1 MLRFFSRRKA
11 KGRAEQ
17 KVGAQSAARK
27 PGAGTHKNSKDFIQ
41 CSIILL
47 DGSDLSLE
55 IGKKST
61 GAELMEKI
69 HCQLDIIEKDYFGLQ
84 YTDSNNIGHWLDPT
98 KLVKKQVKIG
108 PPYTLRMRIKFYS
121 SEPNCLREE
130 ITRYQ
135 FFLQLKQDLLTGRL
149 ECQYADS
156 VELAAAALQS
166 ELGDYEEEIHTA
178 ALISEFRFVPNQN
191 EEFEL
196 DVLETFKRNKGLTPA
211 QAELSYLNKA
221 KNLEMY
227 GVDMHTVLGKDGSE
241 YSLGLTPT
249 GILVFEGET
258 KIGLFFWPKITKLDF
273 KKKKL
278 TLVVV
283 EDDQE
288 HTFVFR
294 LAGEKACKHLW
305 KCAVE
310 HHTFFR
316 LRAPVKGPNARQNF
330 FRMGSRFRYS
340 GHTEF
345 QNAVAGGR
353 ARRTMSFVRTPSQR
367 YARRQSHVLREKKKT
382 DTSGKAVTSAEK
394 NSKSLPPPS
403 TIAPA
408 GSETSAPLSKPAVV
422 DTKRDSAPSPT
433 LVLNLSASPS
443 ATPRGV
449 KPSSITP
456 RSQLSSNPSPR
467 NATMDTTVTPRDSL
481 STARSVC
488 ITEAE
493 SRLDALLNGSGG
505 SKKGDDDKSSTVP
518 NNKMPTGPAR
528 PLPADSYKNN
538 LLKARADEEIRAE
551 AKSKELSTPST
562 IDTVISP
569 RKNPNLSNG
578 DSPGK
583 EIPDKSSATFVS
595 VGGDKLTLN
604 LGTNGNL
611 MDLDTE
617 LPASTQPSNLE
628 LLSTLSASLAPT
640 VSSTPSTVSS
650 MLPPVSSSISSLL
663 NASSTASVLG
673 NTPVTAAG
681 TATSKA
687 PSQLP
692 VSVTHFSHNGT
703 SGVQKETLFSDIYQ
717 QSKLKPPM
725 VNPFSTTTG
734 SPAAGLTATSTATT
748 NPFIN
753 TSMEENKNKNNTD
766 SNGQKFAT
774 IGRSN
779 PFTSPNKSKNP
790 FLDRLDNV
798 PTIPHTT
805 TNGNSTETST
815 AGVTSNGLN
824 GHHHHHH
831 GHNGNQN
838 GSTGSPMSTSPS
850 TSPEASLDPVSDHD
864 GSSTTTLNKIETRF
878 EGSQPVTRSLSSVG
892 GGGKLNSTPS
902 RLPVLASLKANVVNN
917 NNRNTSIN
925 SKIMNTSADFY
936 TTHLMNNNSLG
947 NTSLEDI
954 SPWLVKD
961 NLIIKKPE
969 KSKIPLLK
977 TVITTEL

>member
-11 KGRAEQ
+11 KSRAEQ
-17 KVGAQSAARK
+17 KVGLQSSARK
-27 PGAGTHKNSKDFIQ
+27 TGGNKNSKDFIQ
-41 CSIILL
+41 CNIILL
-47 DGSDLSLE
+47 DASDLSLE
-55 IGKKST
+55 IGKKGT
-61 GAELMEKI
+61 GQELMEKI

-149 ECQYADS
+149 ECPYATS
-156 VELAAAALQS
+156 VDLAALALQS
-166 ELGDYEEEIHTA
+166 ELGDYDEEIHTA

-196 DVLETFKRNKGLTPA
+196 DVFDTFKRNKGLTPA

-283 EDDQE
+283 EDEQE

-294 LAGEKACKHLW
+294 LNNEKACKHLW

-310 HHTFFR
+310 HHSFFR
-316 LRAPVKGPNARQNF
+316 LRAPVKGPSARQNF

-353 ARRTMSFVRTPSQR
+353 ARRTVSFVRTPSQR
-367 YARRQSHVLREKKKT
+367 YARRQSHVLREKKKVDNSDKASSET
-382 DTSGKAVTSAEK
+382 D
-394 NSKSLPPPS
+394 SKSLPPPS
-403 TIAPA
+403 TSA
-408 GSETSAPLSKPAVV
+408 SMETSTPLSKPAVV
-422 DTKRDSAPSPT
+422 DTKRESAPSPT

-443 ATPRGV
+443 TTPRGV
-449 KPSSITP
+449 KPLTMTP
-456 RSQLSSNPSPR
+456 RSQVSTNPSPR
-467 NATMDTTVTPRDSL
+467 NASVDTSATPRHSA
-481 STARSVC
+481 STARSNC
-488 ITEAE
+488 TTEAE
-493 SRLDALLNGSGG
+493 SRLDALLNGS
-505 SKKGDDDKSSTVP
+505 KDDDKSAASSVP
-518 NNKMPTGPAR
+518 NNQIPTAPAR

-538 LLKARADEEIRAE
+538 LLKAKAEEDIRAE
-551 AKSKELSTPST
+551 NKARDLAAPL
-562 IDTVISP
+562 DTVNSV
-569 RKNPNLSNG
+569 RSTKNPNISSG

-583 EIPDKSSATFVS
+583 EIGDKSSATFVS

-604 LGTNGNL
+604 LNTSGNL
-611 MDLDTE
+611 MDLETE
-617 LPASTQPSNLE
+617 LPPVPTQPSNLE
-628 LLSTLSASLAPT
+628 LLSTLSSTLAPSLPISSSSLAP
-640 VSSTPSTVSS
+640 
-650 MLPPVSSSISSLL
+650 ISSLL
-663 NASSTASVLG
+663 NASTVTSSGL
-673 NTPVTAAG
+673 TAALSNSI
-681 TATSKA
+681 ASK
-687 PSQLP
+687 PNGQLP

-703 SGVQKETLFSDIYQ
+703 AGVQKETLFSDTY
-717 QSKLKPPM
+717 QSKLKPPS
-725 VNPFSTTTG
+725 VLNPFTSSASNNSTTT
-734 SPAAGLTATSTATT
+734 TT

-753 TSMEENKNKNNTD
+753 NSPEDNKNKATNGE

-798 PTIPHTT
+798 GVPA
-805 TNGNSTETST
+805 TNGHDGTATNTVTTSAT
-815 AGVTSNGLN
+815 DYQT
-824 GHHHHHH
+824 
-831 GHNGNQN
+831 QN
-838 GSTGSPMSTSPS
+838 GGGSPMSTSAS
-850 TSPEASLDPVSDHD
+850 TSPEASLDPVSDN
-864 GSSTTTLNKIETRF
+864 GSSSTTLNKIETRF
-878 EGSQPVTRSLSSVG
+878 ESGGAVTRSLSSVG
-892 GGGKLNSTPS
+892 SKQGSTPS
-902 RLPVLASLKANVVNN
+902 RLPVLASTLALKSNVVNN
-917 NNRNTSIN
+917 NIRNNCIS
-925 SKIMNTSADFY
+925 SKLNTSADNY
-936 TTHLMNNNSLG
+936 TNNLINNNNTG
-947 NTSLEDI
+947 NTSLDDI

>member
-17 KVGAQSAARK
+17 KVGNQAAARK
-27 PGAGTHKNSKDFIQ
+27 PGGHKSSKDMLS
-41 CSIILL
+41 CNIILL
-47 DGSDLSLE
+47 DGSDLGLE
-55 IGKKST
+55 IGKKGT
-61 GAELMEKI
+61 GQELMEKI
-69 HCQLDIIEKDYFGLQ
+69 HYQLDIIEKDYFGLQ

-121 SEPNCLREE
+121 SEPNCLKEE

-149 ECQYADS
+149 ECDYATS
-156 VELAAAALQS
+156 VELAALALQS
-166 ELGDYEEEIHTA
+166 ELGDYEEEFHTA

-196 DVLETFKRNKGLTPA
+196 DVFDTFKRNKGLTPA

-294 LAGEKACKHLW
+294 LANEKACKHLW

-310 HHTFFR
+310 HHSFFR
-316 LRAPVKGPNARQNF
+316 LRAPVKGPSARQNF

-353 ARRTMSFVRTPSQR
+353 ARRMASFVRTPSQR
-367 YARRQSHVLREKKKT
+367 YARRQSHVLREKKKSDDGSKT
-382 DTSGKAVTSAEK
+382 AVSAESD
-394 NSKSLPPPS
+394 SKSLPPPS
-403 TIAPA
+403 T
-408 GSETSAPLSKPAVV
+408 TSATAGANIDTHAPISKPAVV
-422 DTKRDSAPSPT
+422 DRKRDSAPSPT

-443 ATPRGV
+443 ATPRSGI
-449 KPSSITP
+449 KPSASITP
-456 RSQLSSNPSPR
+456 RSHVSSNPSPR

-481 STARSVC
+481 STTRSIC
-488 ITEAE
+488 TTEAE

-505 SKKGDDDKSSTVP
+505 SGKATGGEQKTSIVP
-518 NNKMPTGPAR
+518 NNQMPTVPAR

-538 LLKARADEEIRAE
+538 LFKAKAEEDSRAE
-551 AKSKELSTPST
+551 AKAKELSTP
-562 IDTVISP
+562 IDTVVSP
-569 RKNPNLSNG
+569 RKNPNISSG

-583 EIPDKSSATFVS
+583 EIPDKYSATFVS

-628 LLSTLSASLAPT
+628 LLSTLSAPLAPCT
-640 VSSTPSTVSS
+640 FSIPATTSTPLIPSASAT
-650 MLPPVSSSISSLL
+650 IASLL
-663 NASSTASVLG
+663 NGSTTAASSINSGT
-673 NTPVTAAG
+673 TPAAG
-681 TATSKA
+681 SVTSK
-687 PSQLP
+687 PSSQLP
-692 VSVTHFSHNGT
+692 VSVTHFSNNGT
-703 SGVQKETLFSDIYQ
+703 AGVQKETLFSDTY
-717 QSKLKPPM
+717 QSKLKAPS
-725 VNPFSTTTG
+725 VTNPFSMTSAGGVTTSTTT
-734 SPAAGLTATSTATT
+734 TT

-753 TSMEENKNKNNTD
+753 TSMEENNKNRNNAD

-790 FLDRLDNV
+790 FLDRLDNI
-798 PTIPHTT
+798 PTIPTPIA
-805 TNGNSTETST
+805 NGNCSVTD
-815 AGVTSNGLN
+815 GVGMNGGLN
-824 GHHHHHH
+824 GNHHHHH
-831 GHNGNQN
+831 NNQN

-850 TSPEASLDPVSDHD
+850 TSPEASLDPVSDN

-892 GGGKLNSTPS
+892 GKINTTPS
-902 RLPVLASLKANVVNN
+902 RLPVLASTLALKSNVMNN
-917 NNRNTSIN
+917 NNRNTSLN
-925 SKIMNTSADFY
+925 SKLNTSADNY
-936 TTHLMNNNSLG
+936 TNNLINNNSLG
-947 NTSLEDI
+947 NTSLDDI